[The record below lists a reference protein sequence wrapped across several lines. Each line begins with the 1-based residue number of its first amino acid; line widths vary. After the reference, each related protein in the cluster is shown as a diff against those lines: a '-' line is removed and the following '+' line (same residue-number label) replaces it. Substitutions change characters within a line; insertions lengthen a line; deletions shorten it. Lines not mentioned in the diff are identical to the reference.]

1 MAVERFLSSGQY
13 YENTGRRIFPPIVIG
28 WLTQIRKWPSTDF
41 SCVPFAVK
49 SKYMYMVDLF
59 SRKKNGFFRIFFFC
73 ELISVCLS
81 KSQTFRPINIFSS
94 FISFCVAKSRCQT
107 VSQNVPRKRS
117 PFSKMHHHIASSR
130 ITLHPH
136 WSDKLTEII
145 QHFIRVPNWLW

>member
-1 MAVERFLSSGQY
+1 MAVERFSSSGQY
-13 YENTGRRIFPPIVIG
+13 YENTGRRIFPQIVIG
-28 WLTQIRKWPSTDF
+28 WLTRIRIWPSTDF

-49 SKYMYMVDLF
+49 SKYCTRLTYF
-59 SRKKNGFFRIFFFC
+59 HEKNGFFRIFF
-73 ELISVCLS
+73 SVNSSVSVYPKARLFDRS
-81 KSQTFRPINIFSS
+81 IFSS

-136 WSDKLTEII
+136 WSDQQKEMWKFKI
-145 QHFIRVPNWLW
+145 VPIWP